1 MKKEVKHVDPR
12 LTGTRPESG
21 TGPWGLA
28 LLSGSCQALP
38 SPSPAPLPPPS
49 SSPSSLF
56 LKNKNKKK
64 LNIFFLST
72 KPLWTSSQRK
82 NFWKF
87 RKHLRGKANILRQK
101 TGQLLTPGRTWE
113 RPKTSSQEVHARGQG
128 PWDSRAHQFPRTTET
143 NRPRHGKLVENVL
156 THIKLL
162 LESNGR
168 AGGGTSRTHRLG
180 GLGSKWAA
188 RPRAPS
194 WWPCC
199 PFGTGCT

>member
-1 MKKEVKHVDPR
+1 MLTPAWQEHGPR
-12 LTGTRPESG
+12 V
-21 TGPWGLA
+21 GLA
-28 LLSGSCQALP
+28 PGDWLYYPVAAKLCLLPLLLP
-38 SPSPAPLPPPS
+38 YHPLPPPPLRFFS
-49 SSPSSLF
+49 
-56 LKNKNKKK
+56 KTKQKKK
-64 LNIFFLST
+64 VKYFFFLST